1 MQYLRC
7 SHRSFPLPGF
17 GGTRSAPV
25 TGEHNRLGMS
35 FGSAESVSFPADIIS
50 VSTETVNEEPARGQD
65 YSFVDIVR
73 TLCYVVC
80 TKGGIFMSQT
90 TLNVRMDE
98 DVKRRF
104 DEFCADVGM
113 NASVAVNLFVK
124 TVIRERRIPFEITS
138 DPDPFYSESN
148 VRELIEVD

>member
-1 MQYLRC
+1 MMSYAVSSLRVERHFKF
-7 SHRSFPLPGF
+7 SHLVLLSLDNVL
-17 GGTRSAPV
+17 T
-25 TGEHNRLGMS
+25 
-35 FGSAESVSFPADIIS
+35 I
-50 VSTETVNEEPARGQD
+50 
-65 YSFVDIVR
+65 
-73 TLCYVVC
+73 CYAVY
-80 TKGGIFMSQT
+80 TKGGIFVSQT

-138 DPDPFYSESN
+138 DPFWSEENQTVLRRSIAQLDAG
-148 VRELIEVD
+148 RGARHELIEVDADA